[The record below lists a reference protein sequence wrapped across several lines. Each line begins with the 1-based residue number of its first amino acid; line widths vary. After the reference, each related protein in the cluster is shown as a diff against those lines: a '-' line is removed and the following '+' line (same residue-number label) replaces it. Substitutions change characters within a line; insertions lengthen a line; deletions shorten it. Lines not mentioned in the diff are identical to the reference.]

1 MPHQHFILPLTCATP
16 NSTSA
21 ILKHILIPTP
31 KLSRPLYTLFPVLAR
46 NSRVFDFSHLKE
58 KHLAMHIFAN
68 CMSGQEFYYR
78 QLKSLTSLPTPLL
91 VQERLSKS
99 RTLRSLQ

>member
-58 KHLAMHIFAN
+58 KKPGHAYFCELHVWSEILLSSTERSYLATH
-68 CMSGQEFYYR
+68 S
-78 QLKSLTSLPTPLL
+78 TSSPGTTF
-91 VQERLSKS
+91 EI
-99 RTLRSLQ
+99 